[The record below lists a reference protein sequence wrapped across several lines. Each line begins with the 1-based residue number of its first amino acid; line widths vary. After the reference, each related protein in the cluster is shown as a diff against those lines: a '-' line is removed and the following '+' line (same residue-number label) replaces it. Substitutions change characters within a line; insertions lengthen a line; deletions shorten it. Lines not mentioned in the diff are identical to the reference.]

1 MSEDLTKKLPAS
13 DSDKL
18 TLILT
23 TVQSLDKRSLAVE
36 AQFGTFEARLEKVE
50 IRLDN
55 VGSRIQRLEHKVDQ
69 RLYDT
74 RPMWHKVMADIVQLQ
89 GGQQRLEE
97 GQTVLNDAV
106 RKIHID
112 FHDIDQRLQ
121 RLERR
126 HDRQNSST

>member
-1 MSEDLTKKLPAS
+1 MSEDLTKKLPKT

-23 TVQSLDKRSLAVE
+23 TVQSLDKRSLVAE
-36 AQFGTFEARLEKVE
+36 TQFGTFEARLEKVE

-55 VGSRIQRLEHKVDQ
+55 VGSRIQRLEQQVER

-74 RPMWHKVMADIVQLQ
+74 RPMWHKVVADIAQLQ
-89 GGQQRLEE
+89 GSQQRLEE

-106 RKIHID
+106 RRIHID

-121 RLERR
+121 SLERKQ
-126 HDRQNSST
+126 DRQNSST